1 MTKLAEL
8 VMLWTCVWEVP
19 GSNLIRTLKVFI
31 KKFNFSHL
39 LQTNAYIVPSSRLH
53 LLPSDINE
61 YEILLYNCA
70 NYMLQLMQCH

>member
-1 MTKLAEL
+1 
-8 VMLWTCVWEVP
+8 
-19 GSNLIRTLKVFI
+19 
-31 KKFNFSHL
+31 
-39 LQTNAYIVPSSRLH
+39 